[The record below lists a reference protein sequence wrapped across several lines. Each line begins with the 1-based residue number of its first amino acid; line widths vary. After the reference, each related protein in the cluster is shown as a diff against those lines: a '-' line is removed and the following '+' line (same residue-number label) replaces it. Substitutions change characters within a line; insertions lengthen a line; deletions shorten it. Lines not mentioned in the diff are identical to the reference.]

1 MSFTLL
7 KKRFN
12 ELYPKKKKKTGREQ
26 VEDGIGNKSLHQQKD
41 MHDEQFPTER
51 ERVLIKEDAWI
62 NLFHRLGDNSK
73 Q

>member
-12 ELYPKKKKKTGREQ
+12 ELYQKKKKTGREQ
-26 VEDGIGNKSLHQQKD
+26 VEDGNTSLHQQKD
-41 MHDEQFPTER
+41 MHDELFPTER
-51 ERVLIKEDAWI
+51 ERVLIKEEAWI

>member
-12 ELYPKKKKKTGREQ
+12 ELYQKKKTGREQ
-26 VEDGIGNKSLHQQKD
+26 VEDGNTSLHQQND
-41 MHDEQFPTER
+41 MLDELFPTER
-51 ERVLIKEDAWI
+51 ERVLIKEEAWI

>member
-1 MSFTLL
+1 MSFPLL

-12 ELYPKKKKKTGREQ
+12 ELYQKKKKKTGREQ
-26 VEDGIGNKSLHQQKD
+26 VEDGNTSLHQQND
-41 MHDEQFPTER
+41 MLDELFPTER
-51 ERVLIKEDAWI
+51 ERVLIKEEAWI